1 MYVSYYEHKVQ
12 FPEIDEYQNEK
23 LIFLCCVIL
32 MICGDGGGYVTVPP
46 SSIISFSVYFE
57 ANL

>member
-32 MICGDGGGYVTVPP
+32 MICGGGGGYVTVPP